1 MQAPAVVC
9 PHCHF
14 TGPPLAVRAGLQ
26 PAFVLLGLTG
36 IGLVSALVGLLVA
49 AHARRPS
56 CARCLRFDGLQ
67 DSWLTPT
74 PESAAVW
81 HEAVAAEAVRFARSQ
96 RRNWLLFAVVLAVDI
111 AVVGWAVGR
120 FFRP

>member
-14 TGPPLAVRAGLQ
+14 SGPPLAVRAGLQ

-36 IGLVSALVGLLVA
+36 IGLVSALVGLVVA

-67 DSWLTPT
+67 ESWQAPT
-74 PESAAVW
+74 Q
-81 HEAVAAEAVRFARSQ
+81 EAVALWRGAAQAESTRFAGSQ
-96 RRNWLLFAVVLAVDI
+96 RRNWLLFAVVLSVDI
-111 AVVGWAVGR
+111 AVVVWAVGR

>member
-14 TGPPLAVRAGLQ
+14 VGPPLAVRAGLQ

-56 CARCLRFDGLQ
+56 CARCLHFAGLQ
-67 DSWLTPT
+67 DSWQVPDQ
-74 PESAAVW
+74 ESVVVW
-81 HEAVAAEAVRFARSQ
+81 QQAMAAEAVRFARAQ

-111 AVVGWAVGR
+111 AVVVWAVGR